1 MYPLLFKPVYKD
13 YLWGG
18 EKIKGLGRAE
28 TPSPCAESW
37 EVSAHPDGLSV
48 VENGEFAGRDLA
60 DLCAEHGAEIS
71 GTYAEDPAR
80 FPLLMKLIDAKDRLS
95 VQVHPN
101 EDSAAR
107 HGGEPKTEMWYFLD
121 SDPGAVVCAGF
132 KEGVGPRIFADAVR
146 QKQVSALL
154 RAVPAERGKA
164 IFIPGGMVHAICE
177 GCFVYEVQQSSNT
190 TYRIHDWDRVGADGR
205 PRELHLDKAENAIAW
220 KMPPMDV
227 CEPVPMK
234 CANADNKCSRIVRSD
249 FFTMKRYALASGEPF
264 DADGTTFHAWFA
276 EDGEIDIVAPDGASV
291 RVPAWRTCLVPASFG
306 AYTVKPAAGG
316 ATALFISL

>member
-18 EKIKGLGRAE
+18 VKIKGLGRE
-28 TPSPCAESW
+28 GTPSPCAESW

-60 DLCAEHGAEIS
+60 GLCAEFGGKIS
-71 GTYAEDPAR
+71 GKYADDPAR
-80 FPLLMKLIDAKDRLS
+80 FPLLLKLIDAKDRLS

-101 EDSAAR
+101 EESAAR

-132 KEGVGPRIFADAVR
+132 KDGVGPRIFADALR
-146 QKQVSALL
+146 RKQVSSLL

-164 IFIPGGMVHAICE
+164 IFIPGGLVHAICE

-205 PRELHLDKAENAIAW
+205 PRELHLAKAEDAIAW
-220 KMPPMDV
+220 KTPRMDV
-227 CEPVPMK
+227 CEPVPLK
-234 CANADNKCSRIVRSD
+234 CSNPENKCRRIVSSD
-249 FFTMKRYALASGEPF
+249 FFTMLRFELAGPE
-264 DADGTTFHAWFA
+264 AQATDGSTFHAWFA
-276 EDGEIDIVAPDGASV
+276 EGGDIALCAPGAAPV

-306 AYTVKPAAGG
+306 NYTAEPAVPGSS
-316 ATALFISL
+316 ALRISL